1 MKKVYEEGEDI
12 GVGTG
17 RAAMHFL
24 LSVGGGGTGSKSND
38 GGKGKKKGD
47 DNNDNIRRKLVTS
60 KVRKSLQMKS

>member
-1 MKKVYEEGEDI
+1 MLKRKAKLYDKMKKVYEEGEDI

-47 DNNDNIRRKLVTS
+47 DNNDNGDNGES
-60 KVRKSLQMKS
+60 